1 MTNKR
6 GITVETAK
14 RIRAENG
21 LKDET
26 KLQKVRVS
34 KGLSQGQLAK
44 LSGVATRTIQ
54 HYERGVR
61 DIDRAKLETM
71 CNLCSALECKIEDI
85 LENEETIK
93 KFRATK

>member
-1 MTNKR
+1 MVNKR

-26 KLQKVRVS
+26 KLQKIRVS

-61 DIDRAKLETM
+61 AIDGAKLINI
-71 CNLCSALECKIEDI
+71 CNLCLALGCKIEDI
-85 LENEETIK
+85 LENEETIVK
-93 KFRATK
+93 LRATK